1 MSHKTIVPMR
11 LEQHESEKLMSRAQA
26 KRVAQQFERFN
37 EVVLDFEGVAEVGPA
52 FADELLRVFA
62 AAHPAVRLVPI
73 NMSQA
78 VARMVRRAIS
88 AGER

>member
-1 MSHKTIVPMR
+1 M
-11 LEQHESEKLMSRAQA
+11 
-26 KRVAQQFERFN
+26 
-37 EVVLDFEGVAEVGPA
+37 LDFEGVAEVGPA